1 MEENRRLK
9 NDLSERAMRLHGK
22 EASYSRAD
30 AADFVI
36 TLILVIVAVFA
47 FRAFIFEPVKVSGGS
62 MEDTLF
68 NNERMFV
75 EKFTYWFDSPQRGDI
90 IICHYP
96 PTYKRGKATDTYVK
110 RVIGLPG
117 ETITISENRVYI
129 KSSESGEYVLLEESY
144 LSPDNLTRSLYADIR
159 EYKVP
164 DDCVFVMGDNR
175 NRSTDS
181 RAESVGFVNK
191 SDIMGKAVV
200 RIWPF
205 NKMGALPEDAGAA
218 QNG

>member
-75 EKFTYWFDSPQRGDI
+75 DKFTYWFDSPQRGDI

-129 KSSESGEYVLLEESY
+129 KSSESGEYVLLGESY
-144 LSPDNLTRSLYADIR
+144 LSPDNLTFSPYADIR

-175 NRSTDS
+175 ENSCDS
-181 RAESVGFVNK
+181 RDAAVGPIK
-191 SDIMGKAVV
+191 LTAVIGRV
-200 RIWPF
+200 HGVVFPF
-205 NKMGALPEDAGAA
+205 NRIRDLGAVDYG
-218 QNG
+218 N

>member
-96 PTYKRGKATDTYVK
+96 PTYKSRKATDTYVK

-117 ETITISENRVYI
+117 ETITISKNRVYI
-129 KSSESGEYVLLEESY
+129 KSSESGEYVLLKESY
-144 LSPDNLTRSLYADIR
+144 LSPDNLTVSRYADIR

-175 NRSTDS
+175 SDSCDS
-181 RAESVGFVNK
+181 RDAAVGPIK
-191 SDIMGKAVV
+191 LTAVIGRV
-200 RIWPF
+200 HGVVFPF
-205 NKMGALPEDAGAA
+205 NRIRDLGAVDYG
-218 QNG
+218 N